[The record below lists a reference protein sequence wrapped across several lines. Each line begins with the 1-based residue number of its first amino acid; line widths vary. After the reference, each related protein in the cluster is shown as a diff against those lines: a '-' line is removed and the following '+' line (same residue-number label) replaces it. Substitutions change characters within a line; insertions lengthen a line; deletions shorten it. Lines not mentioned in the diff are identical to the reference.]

1 MAEGERN
8 AAKPFFEQKSADAD
22 FEYWGKAAYWTLDE
36 AVALSFGKSPE
47 IVNWTLLEPL
57 VGSSQF
63 AEDYGCRREL
73 TIRAKTQGQLVD
85 PVLPRSFLAWTK
97 QLAISVPADLQA
109 AVDLTQTSVTDWKAR
124 YESLEA
130 SFDEQKTRWVSSLQD
145 KDQEIQGLCSELGEM
160 QRQLK
165 EATQAGLTTNERRA
179 NTRERG
185 SLLRIIIGLA
195 AAIYCYDPDV
205 KKDDVA
211 PQIQG
216 DLDLVGLKMI
226 HPAILELVALGF
238 VEVTEPGRAGNA
250 EWRRPAKYRLTYRH
264 TEDGPPTKE
273 WKRVTS
279 HGEAVAAAKKARSK
293 N

>member
-22 FEYWGKAAYWTLDE
+22 FGYWGKAAYWTLDE

-85 PVLPRSFLAWTK
+85 PILPPAFLAWTK
-97 QLAISVPADLQA
+97 QLAISVPADLEA
-109 AVDLTQTSVTDWKAR
+109 AVDLTQTPVTDWKAH

-130 SFDEQKTRWVSSLQD
+130 SFNEQKTRWVSSLQD
-145 KDQEIQGLCSELGEM
+145 KDQEIEGLRSELGEM

-211 PQIQG
+211 RQIQG
-216 DLDLVGLKMI
+216 DLDLVGLKI
-226 HPAILELVALGF
+226 DQNTIRKYLDE
-238 VEVTEPGRAGNA
+238 AGQLYKPTPP
-250 EWRRPAKYRLTYRH
+250 ERPAS
-264 TEDGPPTKE
+264 
-273 WKRVTS
+273 KRNS
-279 HGEAVAAAKKARSK
+279 AKR
-293 N
+293 